1 MKKASIKY
9 EAFSHINTYLENKKI
24 NVVNFKLVE
33 NEVIKLKK
41 ARHIRK
47 CNIPV
52 TRRHYC
58 S

>member
-9 EAFSHINTYLENKKI
+9 EAFSAHKYVFRIKKI

-33 NEVIKLKK
+33 NEVIRKK
-41 ARHIRK
+41 K
-47 CNIPV
+47 
-52 TRRHYC
+52 